1 MNGMGRIVHPVLPG
15 HESTPFPM
23 YSFIVEHGAPTERLV
38 FDLGMRKDPLNFPPN
53 IAAFFASGVYHIDE
67 TKDITEQLEENGIPE
82 EYSNGYLETNT
93 ATYPQTANASL
104 QASDFAGHV
113 VNTVNFETAELTF
126 SGLKAIDYFGDGSF
140 YLLNT
145 PGHFPGHLTGLARV
159 TPTSFVI
166 LGGDTFHHA
175 GEARPRPEFQT
186 NFPCPAHLIEEVQ
199 SSISTDYFWS
209 PRSREG
215 YFDITSRAQP
225 LLAISDIPGS
235 VYSDPVASQVSLD
248 KMATF
253 DADADFFVVAAHDM
267 SLLSY
272 FTTLPASL
280 NGWKAGGL
288 KQRTVWNFV
297 DKLNPAFVFSPTFVT
312 V

>member
-1 MNGMGRIVHPVLPG
+1 M
-15 HESTPFPM
+15 
-23 YSFIVEHGAPTERLV
+23 
-38 FDLGMRKDPLNFPPN
+38 
-53 IAAFFASGVYHIDE
+53 
-67 TKDITEQLEENGIPE
+67 
-82 EYSNGYLETNT
+82 
-93 ATYPQTANASL
+93 
-104 QASDFAGHV
+104 
-113 VNTVNFETAELTF
+113 
-126 SGLKAIDYFGDGSF
+126 
-140 YLLNT
+140 
-145 PGHFPGHLTGLARV
+145 TGLARV
-159 TPTSFVI
+159 TLTSFVI

-175 GEARPRPEFQT
+175 GEARPRPDFQT

-215 YFDITSRAQP
+215 FFDITSRAQP

-253 DADADFFVVAAHDM
+253 DADPDFFVVAAHDM

-280 NGWKAGGL
+280 NGWKAAGL

-297 DKLNPAFVFSPTFVT
+297 DKLNPAFVFGPTFVI
-312 V
+312 VGSL